1 MPSGAALFGNTA
13 SRSQNKNLVEFK
25 AGRMD
30 LKGKM
35 VHPDKRKGLIY
46 VYQSSDDSLLHFCWK
61 DRQSG
66 SVEDDLIVFPDD
78 CEFKKIAQCTTGRV
92 YLLKFKSTSRKF
104 FYWLQESK
112 PDKDEDLCRRVNEVL
127 NNPPTPGAQRS
138 TPDGD
143 LQNLLN
149 NMSQQQLMQLFGGVG
164 QIGGLSSLLGTMSR
178 PSTSS
183 RSSSSASA
191 SPSVTSAP
199 TTTSTTSSTPA
210 AASVTTP
217 AATVT
222 NTSTPLVA
230 TETSA
235 KKTSSGGS
243 QKTPIQLS
251 DLQNLL
257 SSLNVPVA
265 PGASKSVDLA
275 PAMTSE
281 NLADLLRDGDAL
293 SFLKQFLPKSG
304 EGSSESSSTS
314 GEQLDGVLK
323 SPFFQQHGYRF
334 SHSCCMSCPD
344 HGYRFSHSCCM
355 SCPKHDLDSPVC
367 ATCPAL
373 ITVIDSPIRAA
384 CPALITVID
393 SSTLAACPAHRNLQ
407 YSITLTMYVDEH
419 EAVSMFSAALQS
431 GQLGPIMSQFDLGAE
446 AIEAAKLGN
455 MEEFVK
461 AMEQACTSKDV
472 KTKLVKKDDD
482 DDDES
487 MSLD

>member
-1 MPSGAALFGNTA
+1 MSGAALFGNTA

-46 VYQSSDDSLLHFCWK
+46 VYQSSDDFLLHFCWK

-199 TTTSTTSSTPA
+199 TTTSTTSATPA

-293 SFLKQFLPKSG
+293 RFLKQFLPKSG

-323 SPFFQQHGYRF
+323 SPFFQQEVVLRV
-334 SHSCCMSCPD
+334 SHSSLMSFDRMKLRNTGACSQVIA
-344 HGYRFSHSCCM
+344 G
-355 SCPKHDLDSPVC
+355 PV
-367 ATCPAL
+367 AITAESDRLNASTQLRGMYYIDAAL
-373 ITVIDSPIRAA
+373 F
-384 CPALITVID
+384 
-393 SSTLAACPAHRNLQ
+393 AHRPQSFGRRNLCW
-407 YSITLTMYVDEH
+407 TLSF
-419 EAVSMFSAALQS
+419 AVSMFSAALQS

-472 KTKLVKKDDD
+472 KTKPIKKDDD

>member
-199 TTTSTTSSTPA
+199 TTTSTTSATPAA

-230 TETSA
+230 TETSS

-293 SFLKQFLPKSG
+293 RFLKQFLPKSG

-323 SPFFQQHGYRF
+323 SPFFQQ
-334 SHSCCMSCPD
+334 
-344 HGYRFSHSCCM
+344 
-355 SCPKHDLDSPVC
+355 
-367 ATCPAL
+367 
-373 ITVIDSPIRAA
+373 
-384 CPALITVID
+384 
-393 SSTLAACPAHRNLQ
+393 
-407 YSITLTMYVDEH
+407 
-419 EAVSMFSAALQS
+419 AVSMFSAALQS

-472 KTKLVKKDDD
+472 KTKPVKKDDD